1 MLDTERYT
9 QNLQIIASFK
19 SNKATP
25 DLLRKYTG
33 WGGLR
38 KAIYTPE
45 VYQELKKSLTSEE
58 ITSLKQTLTS
68 AYYTPASLVQFIYDW
83 LHIYGFTGGNI
94 LEPAIGH
101 GVFIEHIPESMR
113 NNSTITGIEIDQVS
127 SQIVNR
133 LYPDVT
139 LYSQG
144 FETWQPDQKFDL
156 VIGNPPYGSQKL
168 VDAEHSDL
176 KEFCIHHYFVA
187 KGMRL
192 LKDGGVLAMVLPS
205 YFMDNVKEH
214 TRHII
219 DQEGGSLLAA
229 YRLPDDLFQDAKVT
243 IDLVFLK
250 KGSTGKKWL
259 CTRDI
264 KISGMT
270 KPLNEYFHHHSQ
282 NILGNLE
289 IIDMYERKGL
299 TCRKRGNPFQL
310 LQNILKTLKQTRLLK
325 RMQELAELE
334 QKEKEIQAARL
345 DLMQHFRE
353 MSALAK
359 G

>member
-1 MLDTERYT
+1 MLNVERYH
-9 QNLQIIASFK
+9 QNLAVIASFK
-19 SNKATP
+19 NSQACP
-25 DLLRKYTG
+25 DLLKTYSG

-38 KAIYTPE
+38 KAVYTPE
-45 VYQELKKSLTSEE
+45 VYKELKKSLTSEE
-58 ITSLKQTLTS
+58 ITCLKQTLTS
-68 AYYTPASLVQFIYDW
+68 AYYTPVELVKFMYNW
-83 LHIYGFTGGNI
+83 LQTYGFTGGHI

-101 GVFIEHIPESMR
+101 GVFVEHMPQQIR
-113 NNSTITGIEIDQVS
+113 QNSTITGIEIDQVS

-168 VDAEHSDL
+168 VDAEHADL

-192 LKDGGVLAMVLPS
+192 LKKGGILAMVLPS
-205 YFMDNVKEH
+205 YFMDNVKGQV
-214 TRHII
+214 RPLI

-229 YRLPDDLFQDAKVT
+229 YRLPDDLFSDAKVT
-243 IDLVFLK
+243 IDIVFLK

-259 CTRDI
+259 STRDI
-264 KISGMT
+264 KIGGMA

-299 TCRKRGNPFQL
+299 TCRKRGDPFQL
-310 LQNILKTLKQTRLLK
+310 LQNVLKTLQQARLVQLM
-325 RMQELAELE
+325 RELADME
-334 QKEKEIQAARL
+334 QREKELQTAKV
-345 DLMQHFRE
+345 DLMKNYEEIFTL
-353 MSALAK
+353 S
-359 G
+359 